1 MMPILVS
8 HFTSMNNLKNSDAI
22 HHKTEIKTIFSKGNI
37 LFQLQKGAEN
47 RTEYVRK
54 QNRELMKTKN
64 RKLIKIAYFLAK
76 SNMAV
81 KQSFEKFAKFI
92 ALELAEK
99 LFSIHLSNTPKNA
112 TYCTANSVEEYLKVL
127 GEFLDENL
135 KRYFSI
141 EWHDSSRGQNHR

>member
-22 HHKTEIKTIFSKGNI
+22 HHKTEMKIIFSKGNI

-81 KQSFEKFAKFI
+81 KQSFEKFAKFF

-135 KRYFSI
+135 KRYFSN